1 MAESASRQSDCKG
14 LGGGERRGEG
24 GEKSSIQR
32 ATGHT
37 VRAQPCHTF
46 EFYTPTE

>member
-1 MAESASRQSDCKG
+1 MAESVSRQSDCKG
-14 LGGGERRGEG
+14 LGGGEG
-24 GEKSSIQR
+24 GEKSSVQR
-32 ATGHT
+32 ATWHT

>member
-14 LGGGERRGEG
+14 LGGGEGGGG

-32 ATGHT
+32 ATGYT

>member
-14 LGGGERRGEG
+14 LGGGER

>member
-14 LGGGERRGEG
+14 IGGRGG

-37 VRAQPCHTF
+37 VRAQTCHTF

>member
-1 MAESASRQSDCKG
+1 MAESVSRQSDCKG
-14 LGGGERRGEG
+14 LGGGEGG
-24 GEKSSIQR
+24 GEKSSVQR
-32 ATGHT
+32 ATWHT

>member
-14 LGGGERRGEG
+14 LGGGERG
-24 GEKSSIQR
+24 GGGKISIQR